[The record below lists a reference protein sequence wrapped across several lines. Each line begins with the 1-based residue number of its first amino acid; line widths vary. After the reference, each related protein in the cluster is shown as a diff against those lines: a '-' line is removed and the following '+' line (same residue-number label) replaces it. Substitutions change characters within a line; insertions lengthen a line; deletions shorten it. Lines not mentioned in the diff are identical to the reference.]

1 MLFFTAI
8 VLGILSSFHCLGMCG
23 PIALATPVINK
34 NEFTQF
40 FSRLIYNL
48 GRTFSYLI
56 IGLFAGLAGKGL
68 YMAGIQQSLSI
79 FAGLVLFI
87 WIVIPKLNP
96 ENWKKLNNNRIL
108 SKIKSSIQYY
118 FQQKKYSSIFIIGT
132 LNGLLPCGM
141 VYMALVGAIATGN
154 IWQGGLYMFLFGVGT
169 WPVFFAL
176 TAAWKYITIPI
187 RNRMRQITPVFIG
200 ILAFMFILR
209 GLNLGIP
216 YISPKIHK
224 IENESVSTC
233 NASLDIKK

>member
-1 MLFFTAI
+1 MLFLTAI
-8 VLGILSSFHCLGMCG
+8 VLGVLSSFHCLGMCG

-40 FSRLIYNL
+40 YSRLIYNL

-56 IGLFAGLAGKGL
+56 IGLIAGLAGKGL

-79 FAGLVLFI
+79 FAGLMLLI
-87 WIVIPKLNP
+87 WIIIPKLNP
-96 ENWKKLNNNRIL
+96 ENWKKLHNNRIL
-108 SKIKSSIQYY
+108 SKIKTSIHYY
-118 FQQKKYSSIFIIGT
+118 FQQKKYSSIFIIGS
-132 LNGLLPCGM
+132 LNGVLPCGM

-176 TAAWKYITIPI
+176 TAAWKFVTMPI

-216 YISPKIHK
+216 FISPKIHK
-224 IENESVSTC
+224 NDSESVSTC